1 MREKITSLTVCAA
14 PVDEQHTTFTPPLC
28 PSHKPLLQAGSPAL
42 LASST
47 CSSSVPADGLLH
59 NFQEKTGARGSS
71 WAAQNPFSS
80 RPTERGIPR
89 KCWRLGLTLA
99 SSHLIHGNI
108 PQPYSSVRLCWAVNK
123 RSWKERGRKT
133 WGHQQLQHSL
143 PLAKSL
149 TCSPGNGT
157 KGPQGCSYLSHR
169 YQFTKDYSSQP

>member
-89 KCWRLGLTLA
+89 KCWRQGLTLA
-99 SSHLIHGNI
+99 SSHLIHSNI

-123 RSWKERGRKT
+123 QAELKGKREKNMRPPAASAFPSPSQES
-133 WGHQQLQHSL
+133 HLL
-143 PLAKSL
+143 PWEW
-149 TCSPGNGT
+149 
-157 KGPQGCSYLSHR
+157 
-169 YQFTKDYSSQP
+169 D